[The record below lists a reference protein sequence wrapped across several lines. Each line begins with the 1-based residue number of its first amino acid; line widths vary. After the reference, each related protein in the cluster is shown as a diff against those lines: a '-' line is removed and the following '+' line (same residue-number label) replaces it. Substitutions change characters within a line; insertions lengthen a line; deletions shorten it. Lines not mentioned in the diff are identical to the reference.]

1 MVPKGW
7 TQKIHCILWWIP
19 DSHWKEWFRAY
30 QSLAV
35 KSTRSKPFASVGSPA
50 LICHN
55 LFLNPERLPLKL
67 SCSSRIKKESQLS
80 PHKSC
85 PQNPWVI
92 FVFILSFVF
101 VFLLVWIV
109 WNFQFAKGFNQQQMF
124 WIRLKHKYF
133 KSYVFILSCWG
144 FFSCFWRARQSRRCC
159 SEFFAT
165 VRYAKG

>member
-1 MVPKGW
+1 MQNYKKDSLAVLESKRENKYLGANKKGCSWPKTLVVPKGW

-67 SCSSRIKKESQLS
+67 SCSSRIKRVTVESSQKLPPKSLS
-80 PHKSC
+80 HLC
-85 PQNPWVI
+85 
-92 FVFILSFVF
+92 FYFI
-101 VFLLVWIV
+101 
-109 WNFQFAKGFNQQQMF
+109 
-124 WIRLKHKYF
+124 IRICLPLGMDSMK
-133 KSYVFILSCWG
+133 
-144 FFSCFWRARQSRRCC
+144 FSVCKRI
-159 SEFFAT
+159 
-165 VRYAKG
+165 

>member
-1 MVPKGW
+1 MQNYKKDSLSVLESKRKNVKKRENKYLGANKKGCSWPKTLVVPKGW
-7 TQKIHCILWWIP
+7 TQKIHCILWRIP

-50 LICHN
+50 LTCHN

-80 PHKSC
+80 PHKSR

-109 WNFQFAKGFNQQQMF
+109 WNFQFAKGFN
-124 WIRLKHKYF
+124 
-133 KSYVFILSCWG
+133 
-144 FFSCFWRARQSRRCC
+144 
-159 SEFFAT
+159 
-165 VRYAKG
+165 